1 MAIQKTPHTQTQ
13 QNVDPEQ
20 SDFEPAQ
27 TPEESTLEAEQN
39 LYKHMDGA
47 ETGTNRAP
55 REVQTRSKRHD
66 LEPQP
71 VAFEGSVTT
80 RTPDTPH
87 QGITAHSA
95 EEESSRQ
102 KKVVKDRSDAQAG
115 VNRSGNPGRKR
126 SA

>member
-20 SDFEPAQ
+20 SDFEPGQ
-27 TPEESTLEAEQN
+27 TPEESTSEAEQH
-39 LYKHMDGA
+39 LYEHMDGA

-71 VAFEGSVTT
+71 AAFEGSVTT
-80 RTPDTPH
+80 RTPDDEH
-87 QGITAHSA
+87 QGITSHSA

-102 KKVVKDRSDAQAG
+102 KKVVNDRSDAQAG
-115 VNRSGNPGRKR
+115 VNKSGSAQRKR

>member
-20 SDFEPAQ
+20 SDFEAGQ
-27 TPEESTLEAEQN
+27 TPEESTSEAEQ
-39 LYKHMDGA
+39 HMYDHMEGA

-55 REVQTRSKRHD
+55 REVQTRSKSHD
-66 LEPQP
+66 TKPQP
-71 VAFEGSVTT
+71 VAYEGSLST
-80 RTPDTPH
+80 RTPDDPR
-87 QGITAHSA
+87 QGITSHSA